1 MPYYKG
7 YIPLKRKTPP
17 PSNTQEKKIQEPSL
31 LSTMANG
38 MAFGTGSSIAHKTI
52 DTITNKPP
60 VDNSHCIYLQKL
72 YEECMKNQSTCED
85 YVNILKELNCSS
97 T

>member
-7 YIPLKRKTPP
+7 YIPLKRKTSPL
-17 PSNTQEKKIQEPSL
+17 SNKQEPSL
-31 LSTMANG
+31 LSTMTNG

-52 DTITNKPP
+52 DTITNKPT
-60 VDNSHCIYLQKL
+60 VDKSHCIYLQKL

-85 YVNILKELNCSS
+85 HVNILKELNC
-97 T
+97 

>member
-1 MPYYKG
+1 MTYYKG

-17 PSNTQEKKIQEPSL
+17 PSNKQEPSL

-52 DTITNKPP
+52 DTITNKPT
-60 VDNSHCIYLQKL
+60 VDKSHCIYLQKL

-85 YVNILKELNCSS
+85 HVNILKELNC
-97 T
+97 

>member
-17 PSNTQEKKIQEPSL
+17 PSNKQEKKIQEPSL

-52 DTITNKPP
+52 DTITNKPT
-60 VDNSHCIYLQKL
+60 VDKSHCIYLQKL

-85 YVNILKELNCSS
+85 HVNILKELNC
-97 T
+97 

>member
-17 PSNTQEKKIQEPSL
+17 PSNIQEKKIQEPSL

-60 VDNSHCIYLQKL
+60 VDKSHCIYLQKL

-85 YVNILKELNCSS
+85 YVNILKEMNCPS